1 MVDGVGGTVKRMVY
15 HDVMAG
21 KTCRNASDFAHLIQ
35 ARDTSIIIEELLV
48 NDIKNAEKELISLF
62 DNVKAVP
69 NIQKIHSINVIDLD
83 VIEYKTY
90 SNSTEKKIFHF

>member
-1 MVDGVGGTVKRMVY
+1 VVDGVGGTVKRMVY
-15 HDVMAG
+15 HDCMAG
-21 KTCRNASDFAHLIQ
+21 KKCRNASDFAHLIQ

-62 DNVKAVP
+62 DNVKCVP
-69 NIQKIHSINVIDLD
+69 NIQKVHSMNVIDLD

-90 SNSTEKKIFHF
+90 SNSTEKKTFHF